1 MATISTTVQY
11 STKVSWLCDT
21 KTVRGGRIG
30 EEETELLLFENDM
43 IIYIKNEKECK
54 PKLWKLMFSKFTGYK
69 DNLVF
74 FILAKI
80 K

>member
-54 PKLWKLMFSKFTGYK
+54 PKL
-69 DNLVF
+69 
-74 FILAKI
+74 
-80 K
+80 